1 MGLIT
6 TLIVGGLAGWIT
18 GMLMKSSYGLIGNI
32 ILGII
37 GGFVGSLLGSIL
49 TPGVD
54 LVNGFNLTS
63 ILVSVIGAVIVVAVA
78 RFLRKR

>member
-37 GGFVGSLLGSIL
+37 GGIVGSFLGGLL
-49 TPGVD
+49 TGVD
-54 LVNGFNLTS
+54 MVNGFNLPS
-63 ILVSVIGAVIVVAVA
+63 IIVSVIGAVIVVAVA
-78 RFLRKR
+78 RMLKSR